1 MRNLDIYL
9 KNKVVDYKK
18 LTEYGFEKIEENYL
32 YHKKIIDDQFEVTIS
47 FGKDNSSKVID
58 LENDDEYF
66 LVDVENSVGEF
77 VGKVREE
84 YENII
89 QNIID
94 KCTNSNIFK
103 NKQTKQII
111 KYIKEKYNDDLEFL
125 WEKYDDCAIWRNK
138 SNNKWYG
145 LLMTIAEEKLGLKSN
160 KEIEVLNLKYQ
171 KDEID
176 KVVDNKGIFPGYH
189 MNKRSWIS
197 IVLDDTIDNK
207 YIKELIDNS
216 YILSGGNKK

>member
-89 QNIID
+89 QDIID

-145 LLMTIAEEKLGLKSN
+145 LLMTITEKKLGLKSN

-171 KDEID
+171 KDEIN

-197 IVLDDTIDNK
+197 IILDGTVDNK